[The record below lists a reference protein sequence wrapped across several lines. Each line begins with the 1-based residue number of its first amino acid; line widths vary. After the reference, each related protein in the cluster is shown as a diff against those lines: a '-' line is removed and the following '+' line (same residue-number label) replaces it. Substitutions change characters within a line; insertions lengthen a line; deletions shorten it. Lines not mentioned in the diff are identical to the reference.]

1 MAYEY
6 DRDEFVPPPPEGE
19 EAPEP
24 ERIAGATEPPEEGG
38 AAQQIDFVKEHAC
51 PPVGHK
57 LHEALLL
64 DLIMKPV
71 KFTVTGT
78 VGEGE
83 FKGVFD
89 VDIRALIW
97 REHPDPD
104 EDDDKKKDYPFVAGE
119 YDVKKVAQEGEDGA
133 PPVLEDSPLKITA
146 CIELSDF
153 VMTVEE
159 GEQSNVMTVT
169 VEEMHNL
176 PKAWSLEEG
185 DEGGENHEF
194 AYQASYTI
202 PTSQGPFE
210 VVVSP
215 GDMVPATPPPA
226 PPAEGEEAP
235 AAEEEKPEGEGG
247 GDEPNAKIPE
257 DPPSPATAVLQQT
270 LREVDLANEKKA
282 QRVKWG
288 NSFTAFMNPAVI
300 SDFADA
306 LRKGTKFAVD
316 VKRRYKEEEK
326 DYVYAAKYHG
336 MSEMDL
342 SQILEQDRQTV
353 TVRSPV
359 GPAIKTVKP
368 LTEEEAPDEPDAE
381 KDQVLHDSMITAPYL
396 LYETYIIVSLSTMR
410 PIVKKPPPPPP
421 VLEKVADVLP
431 RRPPVTAYNPEQNGE
446 ESYKAE
452 LRNII
457 LEITEAY
464 MKLEAEKKVTDSDDP
479 MAFKRAQKEML
490 TFLTSKSVGKWQDF
504 KVKLKAAVVK
514 VINERFHKLT
524 FGGVEMDTADEI
536 GKLNTFLRY
545 EMNEALSRAFAAKKS
560 FENEPSL
567 EVLETLLAD
576 ELRLAVEA
584 EMRMDYRSACLHL
597 AKRVLADPKTAD
609 WWYDLG
615 CVTCRSGDNVKAEE
629 CFMKALEINSKHVNA
644 NLGLGT
650 LMCKRDN
657 YREAEK
663 FFRQAS
669 DGTADV
675 MAWSCCVVFFDLESK
690 EQERKACAKQ
700 LAVSE
705 KKTSATRKSAYLRA
719 GSFFVELYA
728 TQLVERAMTQEFI
741 RNSPSVAAPEE
752 QYESWAKV
760 PNSTEEL
767 KILLGKAYLY
777 NNQFAKARAHLDD
790 AIARAK
796 DQKSA
801 IALSLKGHTHYI
813 EQGWHEYRCDRPIP
827 DAAGFTIPFETS
839 TQKGS
844 IEDFYMKAMQMPKI
858 AYFDMEQYY
867 RLARVLIGNKPPKFP
882 AAQRELIKACK
893 MQPSATT
900 WLGLAVAYYHDKKY
914 VEAEQACAEALILD
928 SHNGEVWGMTCL
940 VALRQILELPP
951 ATAAPPGVELE
962 DGRIVDMGFPPKLT
976 EVCLRS
982 PAVFLPHAFAVT

>member
-1 MAYEY
+1 M
-6 DRDEFVPPPPEGE
+6 RPPPEGG
-19 EAPEP
+19 EAPAP

-38 AAQQIDFVKEHAC
+38 AAQKIAFVKEHEC
-51 PPVGHK
+51 PPVGHQM
-57 LHEALLL
+57 HDALLL

-83 FKGVFD
+83 FKGVFE
-89 VDIRALIW
+89 VDIKALIW

-133 PPVLEDSPLKITA
+133 PPALEDSPLKITA

-159 GEQSNVMTVT
+159 GERSNVMTVT
-169 VEEMHNL
+169 VQEMHNL

-185 DEGGENHEF
+185 DEGGESHVF

-215 GDMVPATPPPA
+215 GDMVPASPPPA

-235 AAEEEKPEGEGG
+235 AAREEKQEGEEK
-247 GDEPNAKIPE
+247 DKSDAKIPGR
-257 DPPSPATAVLQQT
+257 SPEPEKAVLQQT
-270 LREVDLANEKKA
+270 LREVDLADEKKA
-282 QRVKWG
+282 QRVKWAH
-288 NSFTAFMNPAVI
+288 SYTAFMNPEVI
-300 SDFADA
+300 SSFADA

-316 VKRRYKEEEK
+316 IKRKYKEEEK

-336 MSEMDL
+336 KSEMDL
-342 SQILEQDRQTV
+342 SQILEQDRQTI

-368 LTEEEAPDEPDAE
+368 LTEDEAPDQPDTE

-396 LYETYIIVSLSTMR
+396 LYETYMVVSLSTVR

-421 VLEKVADVLP
+421 VLEKVSDVLP
-431 RRPPVTAYNPEQNGE
+431 KRLPVNAYNPEQDGE

-457 LEITEAY
+457 VEITEAY
-464 MKLEAEKKVTDSDDP
+464 MRLESEKKVGDSDDP
-479 MAFKRAQKEML
+479 MALKKAQKEML
-490 TFLTSKSVGKWQDF
+490 TFLTSKSVGKWQDW
-504 KVKLKAAVVK
+504 KVKLKTAVVK
-514 VINERFHKLT
+514 VIHERFHKLT
-524 FGGVEMDTADEI
+524 FGGVEIDTANEV

-545 EMNEALSRAFAAKKS
+545 EMNEAISRAFAAKKS
-560 FENEPSL
+560 FDNEPSL

-584 EMRMDYRSACLHL
+584 EIRMDYRSACLHL
-597 AKRVLADPKTAD
+597 AKRVLADPKCPD
-609 WWYDLG
+609 YWYDLG
-615 CVTCRSGDNVKAEE
+615 CVTCRSGDNIKAEE
-629 CFMKALEINSKHVNA
+629 CFAKALEIDFKHVNA

-657 YREAEK
+657 YREGEK
-663 FFRQAS
+663 YFRAAS
-669 DGTADV
+669 DGTTDV

-690 EQERKACAKQ
+690 EQERKACVKQ

-728 TQLVERAMTQEFI
+728 THLVERAMTQEFI
-741 RNSPSVAAPEE
+741 RNSPSVPVPEE
-752 QYESWAKV
+752 QYESWSKA

-767 KILLGKAYLY
+767 KVLLGKAYLY
-777 NNQFAKARAHLDD
+777 SNQFAKARVHLDD

-801 IALSLKGHTHYI
+801 IALCLKGHTHYI

-827 DAAGFTIPFETS
+827 DATGFPIPFETS
-839 TQKGS
+839 TQKGT
-844 IEDFYMKAMQMPKI
+844 IEDFYTKAMQMPKV
-858 AYFDMEQYY
+858 AYFDTEQYY
-867 RLARVLIGNKPPKFP
+867 RLARILIGNKPPKYP

-900 WLGLAVAYYHDKKY
+900 WLGLAVAYYYDKKY
-914 VEAEQACAEALILD
+914 LEAEQACAEALILD
-928 SHNGEVWGMTCL
+928 SHNGEVWGMICI
-940 VALRQILELPP
+940 VALRQILALPP

-962 DGRIVDMGFPPKLT
+962 DGRIVDMGFPPKLR
-976 EVCLRS
+976 EVRFRCSCLHLFLARS
-982 PAVFLPHAFAVT
+982 ACFASFF

>member
-1 MAYEY
+1 MSYEY
-6 DRDEFVPPPPEGE
+6 DRDEFVRPPPEGGD
-19 EAPEP
+19 APAP

-38 AAQQIDFVKEHAC
+38 AAQKIAFVKEHEC
-51 PPVGHK
+51 PPVGHQM
-57 LHEALLL
+57 HDALLL

-83 FKGVFD
+83 FKGVFE
-89 VDIRALIW
+89 VDIKALIW

-133 PPVLEDSPLKITA
+133 QPTLEDSPLKITT

-159 GEQSNVMTVT
+159 GERSNVMTIT
-169 VEEMHNL
+169 VHEMHNL

-185 DEGGENHEF
+185 DEGGESHVF

-210 VVVSP
+210 VVVRP

-226 PPAEGEEAP
+226 EGEAKQEGEAGEDKP
-235 AAEEEKPEGEGG
+235 DAEVPEKPP
-247 GDEPNAKIPE
+247 EPEK
-257 DPPSPATAVLQQT
+257 AVLQQT

-282 QRVKWG
+282 QRVKWAH
-288 NSFTAFMNPAVI
+288 SYTAYMNPEVI
-300 SDFADA
+300 SSFADA

-316 VKRRYKEEEK
+316 ITRKYKEEDK

-336 MSEMDL
+336 MSEMDM
-342 SQILEQDRQTV
+342 SQILEQDRQTI

-368 LTEEEAPDEPDAE
+368 LTEDEAPDQPDTE

-396 LYETYIIVSLSTMR
+396 LYETYMVVSLSTVR

-421 VLEKVADVLP
+421 VLEKVSDVLP
-431 RRPPVTAYNPEQNGE
+431 KRLPVNAYNPEQNGE

-452 LRNII
+452 LKNII
-457 LEITEAY
+457 VEITEAY
-464 MKLEAEKKVTDSDDP
+464 MRLESEKKVGDSDDP
-479 MAFKRAQKEML
+479 MALKKAQKEML
-490 TFLTSKSVGKWQDF
+490 TFLTSKSVGKWQDW
-504 KVKLKAAVVK
+504 KVKLKTAVVK
-514 VINERFHKLT
+514 VIHERFHKLT
-524 FGGVEMDTADEI
+524 FGGVEIDTANEV

-545 EMNEALSRAFAAKKS
+545 EMNEAISRAFTAKKS
-560 FENEPSL
+560 FDNEPSL

-584 EMRMDYRSACLHL
+584 EIRMDYRSACLHL
-597 AKRVLADPKTAD
+597 AKRVLADPKHPD
-609 WWYDLG
+609 YWYDLG
-615 CVTCRSGDNVKAEE
+615 CVTCRSGDNIKAEE
-629 CFMKALEINSKHVNA
+629 CFAKALEIDFRHVNA

-663 FFRQAS
+663 YFRAAS
-669 DGTADV
+669 DGTTDV
-675 MAWSCCVVFFDLESK
+675 LAWSCCVVFFDLESK
-690 EQERKACAKQ
+690 EQERKACVKQ
-700 LAVSE
+700 LANSE

-728 TQLVERAMTQEFI
+728 THLVERAMTQEFI
-741 RNSPSVAAPEE
+741 RNSPSVPAPEE
-752 QYESWAKV
+752 QYESWSKA

-767 KILLGKAYLY
+767 KVLLGKAYLY
-777 NNQFAKARAHLDD
+777 SNQFAKARVHLDD
-790 AIARAK
+790 AISRAK

-801 IALSLKGHTHYI
+801 FALCLKGHTHYI
-813 EQGWHEYRCDRPIP
+813 QQGWHEYRCDRPIP
-827 DAAGFTIPFETS
+827 DAAGFPIPFETS

-844 IEDFYMKAMQMPKI
+844 IEDFYMKAMQMPKV
-858 AYFDMEQYY
+858 AYFDTEQYY
-867 RLARVLIGNKPPKFP
+867 RLARILIGNKPPKYP
-882 AAQRELIKACK
+882 AAQRELKNACK
-893 MQPSATT
+893 MQPSATL
-900 WLGLAVAYYHDKKY
+900 WLGLAVAYYFDKMY
-914 VEAEQACAEALILD
+914 LEAEQACAEALILD
-928 SHNGEVWGMTCL
+928 SHNGEVWGMICI
-940 VALRQILELPP
+940 VALRQILALPP

-962 DGRIVDMGFPPKLT
+962 DGRIVDMKFPPKLR
-976 EVCLRS
+976 EVSFRCSRLLLFLARS
-982 PAVFLPHAFAVT
+982 ACFASLI